1 MLLVTGYSNAKID
14 LKKALLTFS
23 TDTNRNSQL
32 LSDLVNQSKIFIAT
46 QITDNGILNIQM
58 AAKLNLITDL
68 VNRNGEIA
76 LRTAY
81 YNTFK
86 IIDSDHRVISCK
98 CMISYQQSK
107 SCQKYSIKHI
117 NWRVVFQDNDLQDKY
132 VVAVHNR
139 YQILMNE
146 TFD

>member
-1 MLLVTGYSNAKID
+1 
-14 LKKALLTFS
+14 
-23 TDTNRNSQL
+23 
-32 LSDLVNQSKIFIAT
+32 
-46 QITDNGILNIQM
+46 M

-86 IIDSDHRVISCK
+86 TIDSDHRVISCK

-132 VVAVHNR
+132 VVAVHNG
-139 YQILMNE
+139 YQILMTELQKPNI
-146 TFD
+146 TC